1 MADSSHTAAEQNPVQ
16 PQTTGTTSQACCGR
30 KTFAVLL
37 LVVAGGV
44 ATWALWP
51 RRSAPEVAAPTI
63 TTHTT
68 QTTAAP
74 AKNNFGDDES
84 RKNLEEALQ
93 ISHDILKRLQDVKD
107 YTGKLTKQER
117 YKGNLLPEEV
127 MAVKI
132 REEPFSVY
140 VRHLSPETKNG
151 QEAIYVEGQND
162 GKLVAHAVGAG
173 SFLGTVKLNPTG
185 WLAMMDNL
193 HPITDIGLRNLV
205 RQLLEMAD
213 KKRDYFLQCKITII
227 EDGELNG
234 RPCRILDLRS
244 PRPAADFRMAIA
256 RIYFDKEW
264 QVPVRYEAFDF
275 PPGDDQGEPILMER
289 YTWSDLKFNVGLTD
303 LDFDPA
309 NPEYD
314 YPK

>member
-1 MADSSHTAAEQNPVQ
+1 MAETSETVVQ
-16 PQTTGTTSQACCGR
+16 SKPSQHPASPTHGNSR
-30 KTFAVLL
+30 SRRGLRML
-37 LVVAGGV
+37 IGGV
-44 ATWALWP
+44 VLIAAGVLTWMLWP
-51 RRSAPEVAAPTI
+51 RISAPEVAAPELATPASNA
-63 TTHTT
+63 
-68 QTTAAP
+68 TAVED
-74 AKNNFGDDES
+74 FGNEQS
-84 RKNLEEALQ
+84 RRNLEIALQ
-93 ISHDILKRLQDVKD
+93 MSQEILDRLEAVKD
-107 YTGKLTKQER
+107 YTGRLAKQER
-117 YKGNLLPEEV
+117 YRGSLLPEEV
-127 MAVKI
+127 MEVKI
-132 REEPFSVY
+132 REQPFSVY
-140 VRHLSPETKNG
+140 VRHVVPESKNG

-173 SFLGTVKLNPTG
+173 AFLGTIKLNPEG

-193 HPITDIGLRNLV
+193 HPITHIGLRNLV

-213 KKRDYFLQCKITII
+213 KQRDYFLKCKITII

-244 PRPAADFRMAIA
+244 PEPAADFRMAIA

-289 YTWSDLKFNVGLTD
+289 YTWSDLQFNVGLTD
-303 LDFDPA
+303 TDFDPN

-314 YPK
+314 YP

>member
-1 MADSSHTAAEQNPVQ
+1 MADTPNTTAEQTQGQ
-16 PQTTGTTSQACCGR
+16 PHSPDGSPRTARGR
-30 KTFAVLL
+30 KAFAILL
-37 LVVAGGV
+37 LLVAGGV
-44 ATWALWP
+44 STWALWP
-51 RRSAPEVAAPTI
+51 RESAPEVDAPAL
-63 TTHTT
+63 TTH
-68 QTTAAP
+68 TTAAP
-74 AKNNFGDDES
+74 ANNNFGDDES
-84 RKNLEEALQ
+84 RKNLDEALQ
-93 ISHDILKRLQDVKD
+93 ISHRILERLKQVSD

-117 YKGNLLPEEV
+117 YKGTLLPEEV

-140 VRHLSPETKNG
+140 IRHLSPSSKDG

-173 SFLGTVKLNPTG
+173 AYLGTLKLAPTG

-205 RQLLEMAD
+205 RQLLDMAD
-213 KKRDYFLQCKITII
+213 KKRDYFLKCKITII

-264 QVPVRYEAFDF
+264 EVPVRYEAFDF
-275 PPGDDQGEPILMER
+275 PPGHDHGEPILMER

>member
-1 MADSSHTAAEQNPVQ
+1 MADTPDTTADQAQ
-16 PQTTGTTSQACCGR
+16 PQSAPQPPRKSRGR
-30 KTFAVLL
+30 KALAVV
-37 LVVAGGV
+37 LVLAAAGIAAWV
-44 ATWALWP
+44 WWP
-51 RRSAPEVAAPTI
+51 RQSAPEVKAPEL
-63 TTHTT
+63 TTHTSAT
-68 QTTAAP
+68 P
-74 AKNNFGDDES
+74 ANNNFGGEES
-84 RKNLEEALQ
+84 RQNLEEALQ
-93 ISHDILKRLQDVKD
+93 ISHGILDRLKEVSD
-107 YTGKLTKQER
+107 YTGRLTKQER

-140 VRHLSPETKNG
+140 IRHLSPESKNG

-173 SFLGTVKLNPTG
+173 AFLGTIKLDPNG

-213 KKRDYFLQCKITII
+213 KKRDYFLKCKITII

-244 PRPAADFRMAIA
+244 PQPAADFRMAIA

-303 LDFDPA
+303 RDFDPK

-314 YPK
+314 YP

>member
-1 MADSSHTAAEQNPVQ
+1 MADTSNTAAEPTQAQ
-16 PQTTGTTSQACCGR
+16 PQRPQESPRKSRGR
-30 KTFAVLL
+30 KVLAAVLV
-37 LVVAGGV
+37 LVAAGI
-44 ATWALWP
+44 AAWAWWP
-51 RRSAPEVAAPTI
+51 RPSAPEVAAPEL
-63 TTHTT
+63 TTHN
-68 QTTAAP
+68 TAAP
-74 AKNNFGDDES
+74 ANNNFGDDES
-84 RKNLEEALQ
+84 RQNLDEALQ
-93 ISHDILKRLQDVKD
+93 ISQGILDRLNDVRD
-107 YTGKLTKQER
+107 YTGRLTKQER
-117 YKGNLLPEEV
+117 YKGNLLPEEE

-140 VRHLSPETKNG
+140 VRHTSPEGKNG

-173 SFLGTVKLNPTG
+173 AFLGTIKLNPNG

-213 KKRDYFLQCKITII
+213 KKRDYFLKCKITII

-244 PRPAADFRMAIA
+244 PEPAADFRMAIA
-256 RIYFDKEW
+256 RIYFDQEW
-264 QVPVRYEAFDF
+264 EVPVRYEAFDF
-275 PPGDDQGEPILMER
+275 PPGDDQGQPILMER

-303 LDFDPA
+303 QDFDPE
-309 NPEYD
+309 NPQYD
-314 YPK
+314 YP